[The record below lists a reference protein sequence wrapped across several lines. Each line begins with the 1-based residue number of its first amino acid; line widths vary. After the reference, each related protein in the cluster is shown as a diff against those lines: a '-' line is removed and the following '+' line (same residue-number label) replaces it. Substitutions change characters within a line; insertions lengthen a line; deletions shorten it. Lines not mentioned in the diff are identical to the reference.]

1 MDERY
6 SELVEMINDNGIE
19 SVLDMFGGDINKVL
33 WFISKKKLWDYIE
46 MNSIDDEYINQAL
59 MYMMNYNQQE
69 LALEHIL
76 SGMGSI
82 SFDGNDYF
90 YEVRDLDELAD
101 WFKDYNRDTSPHY
114 IAKAILGEDFWE
126 PFGFYD
132 GVDLMRDVY
141 DELTDENKKI
151 LRNIIVE
158 QYGKELI
165 SIPIKNVTDVI
176 ENIGT
181 ENENGDYEFKITNEN
196 IMDLFS
202 DDDTMNFLFKNYL
215 DDVESNLMS
224 LYSNSYNSAYE
235 DEYYTKVWEELKE
248 NFLDA
253 DAKPIDFKYGS
264 QTRYKL
270 KITNVLPKLIKKYLE
285 GEYCNN
291 IDSLGDYGYLISEGI
306 NCDVFEYLSFRIDD
320 YPDSWNVKKIM
331 NENFTNYF

>member
-6 SELVEMINDNGIE
+6 SELVEMINENGIK
-19 SVLDMFGGDINKVL
+19 SVLNMFGGDINKVL

-46 MNSIDDEYINQAL
+46 MNSIDDDYISQAL

-69 LALEHIL
+69 LALDYIL
-76 SGMGSI
+76 GSMSSI
-82 SFDGNDYF
+82 SFDDNDYF
-90 YEVRDLDELAD
+90 YEVRDLEELAD
-101 WFKDYNRDTSPHY
+101 WFKDYNRDVSPHN
-114 IAKAILGEDFWE
+114 IAKSVLGEDFWE
-126 PFGFYD
+126 PFGFYYD
-132 GVDLMRDVY
+132 VDLMTEVY
-141 DELTDENKKI
+141 DNLTDENKKI
-151 LRNIIVE
+151 LRNTIVE
-158 QYGKELI
+158 KYGEQLI
-165 SIPIKNVTDVI
+165 GIPIKNVTDVI
-176 ENIGT
+176 EKIGT
-181 ENENGDYEFKITNEN
+181 EDENGDYEFKITNEN

-264 QTRYKL
+264 KTRYKL

-285 GEYCNN
+285 GKYCHN
-291 IDSLGDYGYLISEGI
+291 IDSLGDYNYLISEGI
-306 NCDVFEYLSFRIDD
+306 NCDVFEYLSFRIYD
-320 YPDSWNVKKIM
+320 YPDSRSVSRNM
-331 NENFTNYF
+331 NENFKEYF